1 MEVKEKVNQI
11 SVSEGVNSLEASSRP
26 FSLSER
32 ELEKGKENLEEKW
45 FEEPK
50 GIQAKYLSNL
60 EVSERMETE
69 FKFPSNREVEKFVNS
84 FLMQKERNEMRG
96 EEFPLNIFVDWTSNT
111 VKLFVSN
118 EKSVFADISFKIW
131 SQLAKETGGN

>member
-69 FKFPSNREVEKFVNS
+69 IKFPDHKKLEN
-84 FLMQKERNEMRG
+84 FLILFLGQKEANEFKG
-96 EEFPLNIFVDWTSNT
+96 QSFPLNAFVDWTRNV
-111 VKLFVSN
+111 VKIFVTENNIFSKTFF
-118 EKSVFADISFKIW
+118 EYWIAE
-131 SQLAKETGGN
+131 AKRLGGN